1 MELNLKKPKSR
12 THRFQGKR
20 MEIKIETATIK
31 LLDKLCEIEKQSF
44 QKEAFTKQQIAYLL
58 TSYNSIT
65 LVARGNDEI
74 VGFAIGSI
82 DVNRGASN
90 GHVLTIEALPLY
102 RRRGIAERLLNEL
115 ETFFK
120 EKGAVESRLEVREDN
135 VAAINL
141 YLKLGYMPV
150 AKLER
155 YYKDAHG
162 LYLKKTL

>member
-1 MELNLKKPKSR
+1 
-12 THRFQGKR
+12 
-20 MEIKIETATIK
+20 
-31 LLDKLCEIEKQSF
+31 
-44 QKEAFTKQQIAYLL
+44 
-58 TSYNSIT
+58 
-65 LVARGNDEI
+65 
-74 VGFAIGSI
+74 
-82 DVNRGASN
+82 
-90 GHVLTIEALPLY
+90 VLTIEALPSY
-102 RRRGIAERLLNEL
+102 RRRGIAEKLLKEL

-162 LYLKKTL
+162 LYLKKKL

>member
-1 MELNLKKPKSR
+1 
-12 THRFQGKR
+12 

-31 LLDKLCEIEKQSF
+31 LLDKLYEIEKQSF

-58 TSYNSIT
+58 TAYNSIT

-82 DVNRGASN
+82 DVNRGTPN

-115 ETFFK
+115 EAFFK

-162 LYLKKTL
+162 LYLKKNL